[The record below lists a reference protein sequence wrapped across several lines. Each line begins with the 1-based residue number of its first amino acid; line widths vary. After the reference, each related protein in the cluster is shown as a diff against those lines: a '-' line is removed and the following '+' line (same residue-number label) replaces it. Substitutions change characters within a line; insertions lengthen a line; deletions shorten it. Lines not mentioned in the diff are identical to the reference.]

1 MCPKLIVKAAEQST
15 LDIFNINLKHIR
27 DFVLMILNFEKKI
40 FLEAS
45 QFFAVSNPCQAN
57 ITLIFGAQ
65 AGIG

>member
-1 MCPKLIVKAAEQST
+1 
-15 LDIFNINLKHIR
+15 
-27 DFVLMILNFEKKI
+27 MILNFEKKI